1 MFHNGSSYD
10 FHLIIHQLAKDFDV
24 PFSCLGENT
33 KMYITFSICI
43 SKKTCAEKKPIE
55 YQVKFMDS
63 YKHMSQS
70 LSNLVDNIAE
80 LNKSL
85 AANVLIQRFYN
96 TYQLCHKNIEKFKF
110 LLRKGIYPYE
120 YMSSW
125 EKFNEPVPL
134 KKECYY
140 GELNDK
146 DISDADTA
154 HLKNICDTFNIT
166 NLGDYHDL
174 YVSLDFALLPDVFKR
189 FRDTSINIDKLDPA
203 YYLSVSDLS
212 WQSCLK
218 ITGEILEPLTDEN
231 MLLMFEKGIHGGMC
245 NVIHKYAKANKK
257 HMNNY
262 DAAKESTF
270 LAYFDA
276 NNLSG
281 WAMSKKLPIDN
292 FGREIYQYF
301 LKILLKTMMKKVILA
316 IYFMQISLIQKVF
329 INYMLIY
336 HFHRIE

>member
-1 MFHNGSSYD
+1 
-10 FHLIIHQLAKDFDV
+10 
-24 PFSCLGENT
+24 
-33 KMYITFSICI
+33 
-43 SKKTCAEKKPIE
+43 
-55 YQVKFMDS
+55 MDS
-63 YKHMSQS
+63 YGHMSQA
-70 LSNLVDNIAE
+70 LSNLPENLAE
-80 LNKSL
+80 LNKNL
-85 AANVLIQRFYN
+85 AANVFIERFYN
-96 TYQLCHKNIEKFKF
+96 TSQLCHKNIEKFKL

-125 EKFNEPVPL
+125 KKFNEPVPL

-154 HLKNICDTFNIT
+154 HVKNVCDTFNIT

-262 DAAKESTF
+262 DATKESTF

-329 INYMLIY
+329 INYKLIY
-336 HFHRIE
+336 YFSHIE